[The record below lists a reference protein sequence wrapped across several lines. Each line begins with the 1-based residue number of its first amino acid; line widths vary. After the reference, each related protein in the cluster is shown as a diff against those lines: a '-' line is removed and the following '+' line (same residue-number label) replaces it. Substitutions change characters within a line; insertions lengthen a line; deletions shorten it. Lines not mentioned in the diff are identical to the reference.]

1 MSEDNFFSNIFIPD
15 LTEIT
20 LRDFKKVLT
29 LIDTSL
35 ILYKKDD
42 LSMTKQEKIDS
53 YKAYCR

>member
-35 ILYKKDD
+35 ILYKK
-42 LSMTKQEKIDS
+42 MI
-53 YKAYCR
+53 